1 MRKAIF
7 IGSIIVLFLFSSCS
21 PREDEDTI
29 KAKKIID
36 YHKKK
41 FDNLPLS
48 GKVTNGVREIELKSF
63 QYGWEPENI
72 VVKKGEKIR
81 FIITSED
88 APHGFELE
96 GILIP
101 GWDVDKAVKK
111 GDKVIL
117 EVDATEAGTWD
128 LVCTVYCGP
137 GHIGMRGIYIVKEK

>member
-1 MRKAIF
+1 MKKT
-7 IGSIIVLFLFSSCS
+7 IIFLFIAMVLISACA
-21 PREDEDTI
+21 PKKDDDTI
-29 KAKKIID
+29 KAKKLIE
-36 YHKKK
+36 YHKNK

-48 GKVTNGVREIELKSF
+48 GKIVNGVREIELKSF